1 MTPPGKSKAV
11 IAYITIIGLLI
22 AISMNK
28 DESHEFASYHI
39 KNMFGLTLM
48 FFVSVAMSYQEYLLW
63 PGAIF
68 FYGSML
74 FWLISLVMALL
85 NRKSGIP
92 WLSDKFDQWFTFLN

>member
-28 DESHEFASYHI
+28 DEPHEFASWHI

-48 FFVSVAMSYQEYLLW
+48 FFVSVAMSYQEYLLFA
-63 PGAIF
+63 GRIF
-68 FYGSML
+68 FFGSMF
-74 FWLISLVMALL
+74 FWLFSLIMAISNKKV
-85 NRKSGIP
+85 GIP
-92 WLSDKFDQWFTFLN
+92 FLSDKFDNWFTFLN

>member
-1 MTPPGKSKAV
+1 MAPPGKQKAV

-28 DESHEFASYHI
+28 DEPHEFASYHI

-74 FWLISLVMALL
+74 FWLLSFIMAIL

-92 WLSDKFDQWFTFLN
+92 WLSNKFDNWFTFLN